1 MSRCGCSEKVY
12 RVRENPAFIDLLEH
26 LFFLSPQKWRITQA
40 SGFIFLAT
48 MKWLILRFSNRRT
61 LTDAGQYVSKFCRI
75 SYSFISEFQPMRG
88 KAFCCRYTSHRVRR

>member
-75 SYSFISEFQPMRG
+75 LLFIHFGISADAGQGFLLPL
-88 KAFCCRYTSHRVRR
+88 H